1 MSSIEIKI
9 KGVKDIKNIKGLKNK
24 GKAQRKKKAIIEKKK
39 GAEYSITKFT
49 PKIIPTY
56 IERPPEQIDYRPIF
70 DKLTNLGNT
79 GLKLFLSQQKSL
91 DNIEQKNIGRPA
103 IFREPSSSVVVS
115 EIMDDDE
122 KKELQKINQEALEDV
137 AISQGKVLDLM
148 EALQSPKKTRTLKDI
163 QTNQK
168 KIKLLKKNNL

>member
-9 KGVKDIKNIKGLKNK
+9 KGVKDIKGLKLK
-24 GKAQRKKKAIIEKKK
+24 KRGKAQRKKKAILEKKK

-56 IERPPEQIDYRPIF
+56 IERPPTQIDYRPIF
-70 DKLTNLGNT
+70 DKLTNLGTT

-91 DNIEQKNIGRPA
+91 DNIESKNIGRPA

-115 EIMDDDE
+115 EIMEDEE

-137 AISQGKVLDLM
+137 AISQGEVLDLK
-148 EALQSPKKTRTLKDI
+148 EALQKKTLKTLRDF
-163 QTNQK
+163 QK
-168 KIKLLKKNNL
+168 EKKQKSK